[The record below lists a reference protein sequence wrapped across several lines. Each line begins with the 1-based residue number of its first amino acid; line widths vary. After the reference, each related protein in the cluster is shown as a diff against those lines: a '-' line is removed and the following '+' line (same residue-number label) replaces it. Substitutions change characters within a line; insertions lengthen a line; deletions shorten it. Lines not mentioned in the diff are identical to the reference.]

1 MFAENYIRCWG
12 VDTSQ
17 DAKPMSEP
25 SGDGQYLLVDSRVLP
40 GAFSK
45 VVRAKQLL
53 AQGKAKSLTEAT
65 KAVGLSRS
73 AFYKYKDCVF
83 TYQNTSA
90 RQISTL
96 SAELVDEPGVLS
108 EVLAILFKCGA
119 NILTVNQNIPVDS
132 VAPVS
137 ISMRTEALRVDAQS
151 LAGEL
156 RKLDGVVNL
165 RILSN

>member
-1 MFAENYIRCWG
+1 MREDRP
-12 VDTSQ
+12 
-17 DAKPMSEP
+17 KSEVP
-25 SGDGQYLLVDSRVLP
+25 EGRGGSQYLLVDSKVLP
-40 GAFSK
+40 EAFTK

-53 AQGKAKSLTEAT
+53 AQGKAKSLSEAT
-65 KAVGLSRS
+65 KAVSLSRS

-90 RQISTL
+90 RQIATL

-108 EVLAILFKCGA
+108 EMLATLFKSGA
-119 NILTVNQNIPVDS
+119 NILTINQNIPVDR

-137 ISMRTEALRVDAQS
+137 ISMRTDALLVSAEALADD
-151 LAGEL
+151 L
-156 RKLDGVVNL
+156 RKLEGVVSL